1 MKQKSILV
9 LACGLNSAYHMI
21 KVLKNNYT
29 KEFRIIGADINEPYL
44 VPSINLVDKFYKV
57 SPSKIDGFYKE
68 IISILDKEKIDI
80 IIPIFDLDQ
89 KLFYKDNPDL
99 LNRKI
104 ISTAPIKKTFEY
116 YGNKEKLN
124 NFLTKNHI
132 STPKIYSIKEIKTEN
147 EYFLKPKDGVGSID
161 AKKATGKEILNCKEI
176 ENYVIQEVCHSPELT
191 VEAFFFQNKISTVT
205 RERLE
210 TKAGVCTKT
219 CIYHNQKLENIV
231 KKFTKVITVPIIF
244 NLQFMKNQKN
254 KFVVIDVNLRLAGG
268 MGLSYKAGWD
278 EVSAISDMWLNKSE
292 TEIFSHLKLNSKKQ
306 WITRVYEEI
315 ITKTN

>member
-68 IISILDKEKIDI
+68 IISILDKENIDI
-80 IIPIFDLDQ
+80 IVPIFDLDQ
-89 KLFYKDNPDL
+89 KLFYRDNPDL
-99 LNRKI
+99 LDRKI

-116 YGNKEKLN
+116 YGDKEKLSN
-124 NFLTKNHI
+124 LLSKNGLL
-132 STPKIYSIKEIKTEN
+132 TPKTYSIEKIIAKN

-161 AKKATGKEILNCKEI
+161 AKKATGEEILSHEKI
-176 ENYVIQEVCHSPELT
+176 SNYIIQEICYSPELT
-191 VEAFFFQNKISTVT
+191 VESFFFQNKLSTVT

-219 CIYHNQKLENIV
+219 CIYHNQELEDIV
-231 KKFTKVITVPIIF
+231 KKFTEIITVPTIF
-244 NLQFMKNQKN
+244 NLQFMKNQED
-254 KFVVIDVNLRLAGG
+254 KFVITDVNLRLAGG

-278 EVSAISDMWLNKSE
+278 EISGLSDIWLNKNE
-292 TEIFSHLKLNSKKQ
+292 TEIFSHLKLDSKKQ